1 MKTRTA
7 ILIAIVALLLVS
19 SVAIARPDNRAPG
32 TWSFFKP
39 ASAAAQG
46 YRLTSVTLRQPFDP
60 SAGSGQAFAQGS
72 AQGSAWRVS
81 GTASGGGYRL
91 SEAAP
96 SALTGSGCCCT
107 YLPCVL
113 RQSP

>member
-7 ILIAIVALLLVS
+7 ILIAFVALLLLG
-19 SVAIARPDNRAPG
+19 SVALAQPDDRTSG
-32 TWSFFKP
+32 TWFCVEP

-46 YRLTSVTLRQPFDP
+46 YRLTSVTLRQGFGKLNP
-60 SAGSGQAFAQGS
+60 S

-91 SEAAP
+91 LEAP
-96 SALTGSGCCCT
+96 ALTGSGCCCT
-107 YLPCVL
+107 YLPL
-113 RQSP
+113 IRR

>member
-46 YRLTSVTLRQPFDP
+46 YRLTSVTLRQPFD
-60 SAGSGQAFAQGS
+60 F

-113 RQSP
+113 R

>member
-7 ILIAIVALLLVS
+7 ILIAIVALLLLG
-19 SVAIARPDNRAPG
+19 SVALAQPDDRTSG
-32 TWSFFKP
+32 TWFCVEP

-46 YRLTSVTLRQPFDP
+46 YRLTSVTLRQAFGVSP
-60 SAGSGQAFAQGS
+60 QAN

-91 SEAAP
+91 LEAP
-96 SALTGSGCCCT
+96 ALTGSGCCCT
-107 YLPCVL
+107 YLPL
-113 RQSP
+113 IRR

>member
-7 ILIAIVALLLVS
+7 ILIAIAALLLLG
-19 SVAIARPDNRAPG
+19 SVALAQPDNRTPG
-32 TWSFFKP
+32 RWFCVEP

-46 YRLTSVTLRQPFDP
+46 YRLTSVTLRQPFD
-60 SAGSGQAFAQGS
+60 FAQGS

-91 SEAAP
+91 LEAP
-96 SALTGSGCCCT
+96 ALTGSGCCCT
-107 YLPCVL
+107 YLPL
-113 RQSP
+113 IRR